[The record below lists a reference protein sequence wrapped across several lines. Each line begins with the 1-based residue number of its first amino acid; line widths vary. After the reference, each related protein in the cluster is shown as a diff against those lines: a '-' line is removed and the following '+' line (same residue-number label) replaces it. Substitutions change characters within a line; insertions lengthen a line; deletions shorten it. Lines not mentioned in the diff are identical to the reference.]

1 LAVEV
6 EYWPMPDPT
15 DTGGTREHIM
25 AAYRDVRERLKT
37 RISRR
42 FLLPEAKNAT
52 D

>member
-1 LAVEV
+1 
-6 EYWPMPDPT
+6 MPDPT

-25 AAYRDVRERLKT
+25 AAYRDVRERLKA

-42 FLLPEAKNAT
+42 FLLSEVKNAT